1 MKQIV
6 YKPHLNFM
14 LLTLWLYFKLFPNFL
29 SGKSLIII
37 VNSGKINIKIL
48 SPVPQ
53 HRLYKKSQ
61 CVYLLSYTSQENMA
75 VLHYQMLTLLDFK
88 CECEIYEKF
97 SLQ

>member
-53 HRLYKKSQ
+53 TYP
-61 CVYLLSYTSQENMA
+61 V
-75 VLHYQMLTLLDFK
+75 
-88 CECEIYEKF
+88 
-97 SLQ
+97 

>member
-6 YKPHLNFM
+6 YKPHLNFI

-53 HRLYKKSQ
+53 TYP
-61 CVYLLSYTSQENMA
+61 V
-75 VLHYQMLTLLDFK
+75 
-88 CECEIYEKF
+88 
-97 SLQ
+97 